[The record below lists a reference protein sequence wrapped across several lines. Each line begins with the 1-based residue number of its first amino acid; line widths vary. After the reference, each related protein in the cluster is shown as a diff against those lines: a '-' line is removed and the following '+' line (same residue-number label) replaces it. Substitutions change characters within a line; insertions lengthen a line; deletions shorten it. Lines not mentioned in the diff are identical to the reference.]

1 MSAQRHTTSST
12 TATTA
17 ERSTTANA
25 RSAPD
30 GGLPNSMLCRID
42 RASFDW
48 TVRVFPWERNSLFG
62 SGGVVVEGWG
72 GRREVDPLTL
82 ELQPTTG

>member
-1 MSAQRHTTSST
+1 
-12 TATTA
+12 
-17 ERSTTANA
+17 
-25 RSAPD
+25 
-30 GGLPNSMLCRID
+30 MLCRID